1 MLTSLVGR
9 RAVVTGGTRG
19 IGHAIAC
26 RLIANGATVT
36 ITGTKEEPAN
46 LPESAA
52 YNAVDFS
59 DRQATLDFAQRLRS
73 TAPDILVN
81 NAGINRNA
89 PFADIN
95 LEVFEE
101 IHQINVSAPLLLS
114 QAVLGPMRESGWGR
128 ILNISSIWGK
138 VSREGRAAYSAS
150 KFALDGI
157 TVALAAEVA
166 PDGILCNCLAPGFVD
181 TDLTRQTLGPEGIA
195 KVVSQ
200 VPAGRLGTP
209 EEIAEFAAWLV
220 SPANSYVTGQN
231 IAIDGGF
238 TRV

>member
-1 MLTSLVGR
+1 MLTNLNGR
-9 RAVVTGGTRG
+9 SAVVTGGTRG
-19 IGHAIAC
+19 IGYAIAC
-26 RLIANGATVT
+26 RLIADGASVM
-36 ITGTKEEPAN
+36 ITGTQEQPTT
-46 LPESAA
+46 LPEGAT
-52 YNAVDFS
+52 YCAVDFS
-59 DRQATLDFAQRLRS
+59 SRKATLDFALELEDA
-73 TAPDILVN
+73 TPDILVN

-89 PFADIN
+89 PFADIT
-95 LEVFEE
+95 LETFEE
-101 IHQINVSAPLLLS
+101 IHQINVSAPLLLC
-114 QAVLGPMRESGWGR
+114 QAVLGPMRNSEWGR

-157 TVALAAEVA
+157 TLALAAEVA
-166 PDGILCNCLAPGFVD
+166 SDGILCNCLAPGFID

-195 KVVSQ
+195 KVISQ